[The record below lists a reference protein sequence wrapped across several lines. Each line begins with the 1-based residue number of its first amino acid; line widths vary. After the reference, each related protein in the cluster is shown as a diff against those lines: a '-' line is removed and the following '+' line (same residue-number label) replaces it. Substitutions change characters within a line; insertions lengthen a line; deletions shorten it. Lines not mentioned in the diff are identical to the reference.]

1 MGNEL
6 RQIPLSVWR
15 GVGFRDATKM
25 SVFMFMDEYL

>member
-15 GVGFRDATKM
+15 GVGFRYATKM